1 MSTEKRRE
9 RIEKVLSR
17 RQPDLRVV
25 LEDVI
30 IAHNASAVARTC
42 EATGA
47 FNLHII
53 TRQPD
58 QVVFNEAISTR
69 AEKWLS
75 IHFHDTTEE
84 CLMRLKE
91 QGHRIAVTTLQGQ
104 TIPYDQVDFC
114 QPIAIVFGNES
125 EGVSSKALELADYR
139 IQIPMVGMVQ
149 SLNLSVSVGIIL
161 YEAFRQ
167 RQFRGLYSSCRL
179 SPEEYELWLNHWLQN
194 PKPRNSFNQ
203 KK

>member
-1 MSTEKRRE
+1 MPTEKRRE
-9 RIEKVLSR
+9 RIETVLSK

-75 IHFHDTTEE
+75 LHFHDTTEE
-84 CLMRLKE
+84 CLVKLKE
-91 QGHRIAVTTLQGQ
+91 QGHRIVVTTLQGQ
-104 TIPYDQVDFC
+104 TIPYDQVDYC
-114 QPIAIVFGNES
+114 QPTAIVFGNES
-125 EGVSSKALELADYR
+125 EGVSGQALELADDR
-139 IQIPMVGMVQ
+139 VKIPMVGMVQ

-167 RQFRGLYSSCRL
+167 RQTRGLYSGCRL
-179 SPEEYELWLNHWLQN
+179 SAEEYQRWLNHWLGN
-194 PKPRNSFNQ
+194 PKPRAPFKQQ
-203 KK
+203 K

>member
-1 MSTEKRRE
+1 MPTEKRRE
-9 RIEKVLSR
+9 RIETVLSR

-58 QVVFNEAISTR
+58 QVTFNEAISTR
-69 AEKWLS
+69 AEKWLN
-75 IHFHDTTEE
+75 IHFHDTIED
-84 CLMRLKE
+84 CLKSLRE
-91 QGHRIAVTTLQGQ
+91 QGHRIAVTTLQGEA
-104 TIPYDQVDFC
+104 TAYDQIDYC
-114 QPIAIVFGNES
+114 QPVAIVFGNES
-125 EGVSSKALELADYR
+125 EGVSGRALELADYR

-167 RQFRGLYSSCRL
+167 RLAGGLYSSCRL
-179 SPEEYELWLNHWLQN
+179 PAEEYQRWLNHWLGN
-194 PKPRNSFNQ
+194 PRPRAPFKQQ
-203 KK
+203 K